1 MCAGWVMYRHDTAAS
16 QAASLLGWPT
26 TESEAGAVSC
36 LPLAKPARDA
46 SSRVAYRPECAT
58 FAGFD

>member
-1 MCAGWVMYRHDTAAS
+1 MYRHDTAAS